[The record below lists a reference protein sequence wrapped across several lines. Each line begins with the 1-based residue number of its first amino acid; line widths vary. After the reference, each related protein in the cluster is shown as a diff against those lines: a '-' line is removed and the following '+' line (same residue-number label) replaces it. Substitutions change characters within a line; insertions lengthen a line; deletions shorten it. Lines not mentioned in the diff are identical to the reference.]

1 MRRIVQ
7 AMYFAEYSDGLGLS
21 SEYDKTVYLD
31 NPSRLRK
38 ALLQVKQCIDFVP
51 CGDVSQL
58 KLDQIDEDV
67 IFSPRREI
75 ARSCKQLLTMKAPHG
90 KRRWGIGL
98 TPSIQE
104 MLEKKTHQL
113 IDSMVDNSVRV
124 AKYHKQSGFVEI
136 GFSRYVGHIVS
147 VAIQLLPSNK
157 QDFKRIYT
165 EIWLKRE
172 RDRSYPS
179 NRNQKV
185 KEKFHNQCL
194 SVINNLKLDNDGLPV
209 SSLTM
214 LEPSFLAELQ
224 KVHWQSPILRSG
236 KITSKGQQAA
246 FKAFINLKK
255 MAEGRSSDE
264 SKHFN
269 KVILSFIENVEVSDY
284 WLQLLS
290 NEFQVY
296 QQITCHD
303 WSRLEGI
310 STKKINELVDLLSE
324 YVYVNSEINLRMAI
338 LRLLLPL
345 VESWV
350 LCILLERKL
359 KKESI
364 SQNISAGLKELKEYI
379 EYVKPELL
387 DTFNQLKQFARPYGT
402 VDANEK

>member
-7 AMYFAEYSDGLGLS
+7 AMYFAEFSDGLGLS
-21 SEYDKTVYLD
+21 SIYDQPVYLD
-31 NPSRLRK
+31 NPRLLRK
-38 ALLQVKQCIDFVP
+38 ALLHVKKCISFLP

-58 KLDQIDEDV
+58 KLDQIDEGV
-67 IFSPRREI
+67 AFSPRREI

-98 TPSIQE
+98 TPVIQE

-113 IDSMVDNSVRV
+113 IDSMVDNSGRV
-124 AKYHKQSGFVEI
+124 AKYHKQSGFVKI

-157 QDFKRIYT
+157 QDFTRIYT

-179 NRNQKV
+179 NQNQKV

-194 SVINNLKLDNDGLPV
+194 KVINNLKIDDDGLPV

-236 KITSKGQQAA
+236 KITSKGQKAA
-246 FKAFINLKK
+246 FRAFINLKK
-255 MAEGRSSDE
+255 MAEGRNSKE
-264 SKHFN
+264 SKHLSEI
-269 KVILSFIENVEVSDY
+269 ILSFIENIEVSDY
-284 WLQLLS
+284 WLQLLN

-310 STKKINELVDLLSE
+310 STKKVNELVDILSE
-324 YVYVNSEINLRMAI
+324 YVHENSEVNLRIAI

-350 LCILLERKL
+350 LCILLERNL

-364 SQNISAGLKELKEYI
+364 SHHISAGLKELKEHV
-379 EYVKPELL
+379 EFVKPELL
-387 DTFNQLKQFARPYGT
+387 DTFNQLKQFARPYGK